1 MSRQLRIV
9 LNIIGRFGVG
19 HCMARLRRGH
29 GVHYYVNSVSGA
41 ADRIASRCGGP
52 ARRNRAFRRRDQGHA
67 GARAAEYIWDG
78 LYVLHLLGDGTQGD
92 AEYLLDFVYLDA
104 TSGAV
109 YELNQV
115 DGGIVASLQHVDAA
129 LRYLPEE
136 GATALFRGHLTLL
149 RAELDARI
157 ALWQRRQA
165 EQPTERPAARLLW
178 PLQAGTVPPMTTALT
193 A

>member
-1 MSRQLRIV
+1 
-9 LNIIGRFGVG
+9 
-19 HCMARLRRGH
+19 MAPAQQASGM
-29 GVHYYVNSVSGA
+29 VFYYVNATTRA
-41 ADRIASRCGGP
+41 ADRIASRCGCP
-52 ARRNRAFRRRDQGHA
+52 ARRNRALRRRDQGHA
-67 GARAAEYIWDG
+67 GARAAEYVWDG
-78 LYVLHLLGDGTQGD
+78 LCAASSGDGTQGD

-115 DGGIVASLQHVDAA
+115 DGGIVASLLRVDAA

-136 GATALFRGHLTLL
+136 GATALSRGHLTLL

-157 ALWQRRQA
+157 ALWQRLQA
-165 EQPTERPAARLLW
+165 EQPAARLLW

>member
-1 MSRQLRIV
+1 
-9 LNIIGRFGVG
+9 VG
-19 HCMARLRRGH
+19 
-29 GVHYYVNSVSGA
+29 N
-41 ADRIASRCGGP
+41 
-52 ARRNRAFRRRDQGHA
+52 
-67 GARAAEYIWDG
+67 
-78 LYVLHLLGDGTQGD
+78 
-92 AEYLLDFVYLDA
+92 
-104 TSGAV
+104 

-115 DGGIVASLQHVDAA
+115 DGGIVASLLRVDAA

-136 GATALFRGHLTLL
+136 GATALSRGHLTLL

-178 PLQAGTVPPMTTALT
+178 PLQVGTVPAMPTALT